1 MFSRTLHKSSTRI
14 AQFRSIGP
22 FYNKPAIRMASSTPP
37 QRRFAPLGKPAT
49 EGAPLLEGIVF
60 DMDGTLCE

>member
-1 MFSRTLHKSSTRI
+1 MFSRTLQKSSTRI
-14 AQFRSIGP
+14 AQFRSIKP
-22 FYNKPAIRMASSTPP
+22 FHNKPAIRMASSIPS

-49 EGAPLLEGIVF
+49 DGEPQLEGIVF